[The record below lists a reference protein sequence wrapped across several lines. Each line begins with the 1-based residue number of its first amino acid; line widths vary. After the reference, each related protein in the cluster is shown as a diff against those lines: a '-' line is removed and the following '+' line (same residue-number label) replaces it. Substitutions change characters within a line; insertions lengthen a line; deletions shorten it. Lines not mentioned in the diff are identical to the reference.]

1 MPLRNL
7 STGLPPSIGL
17 KTVLSRRFSRPSPV
31 FADSGSSSCGRTPAL
46 RGGASP
52 AVMSGSGSS
61 LFGLFRDAG
70 TAFRVAEGFREK
82 DVAAYSH
89 AL

>member
-1 MPLRNL
+1 E
-7 STGLPPSIGL
+7 
-17 KTVLSRRFSRPSPV
+17 
-31 FADSGSSSCGRTPAL
+31 GRA
-46 RGGASP
+46 A